1 MENPTTNPMALN
13 GLNIVV
19 TGAGQ
24 GIGRAVAESVLRL
37 GGKVTAID
45 LNEKTLADLAE
56 IAPDDRLM
64 LVEGDVANP
73 DFAPSA
79 VDRSVERFGTIHGL
93 VNNAGIVRAA
103 MIEKMSVATWRQVI
117 DVNLTGSFLFLQA
130 VGRHMIEQVR
140 AGDRAPRAIVNVSS
154 DAGRRGTVGQINY
167 GAAKSGVLGLTM
179 SSAREWA
186 RYGIRVNSVCFGVVE
201 TPMTEVA
208 RSEKF
213 RDQYLAQIPM
223 GRWSTPDEVA
233 PPVCFLLSSAASY
246 ITGQHLSI
254 NGGFHIGF

>member
-1 MENPTTNPMALN
+1 MANSSLNPMSLD
-13 GLNIVV
+13 GFNIIV

-24 GIGRAVAESVLRL
+24 GIGRAVTESVLRL
-37 GGKVTAID
+37 GGNVTAID
-45 LNEKTLADLAE
+45 LNEETLASLAG
-56 IAPDDRLM
+56 IAPEDRLM
-64 LVEGDVANP
+64 LVGGDVANP

-79 VDRSVERFGTIHGL
+79 VARSVEHFGMVHGL

-103 MIEKMSVATWRQVI
+103 TIDKMSIANWQKVL

-130 VGRHMIEQVR
+130 VGVHLIQRAK
-140 AGDRAPRAIVNVSS
+140 AGDRAPGAIVNVSS

-167 GAAKSGVLGLTM
+167 GAAKSGILGLTM

-186 RYGIRVNSVCFGVVE
+186 RFGIRVNSVCFGVVE
-201 TPMTEVA
+201 TPMTEVV
-208 RSEKF
+208 RGEKF

-223 GRWSTPDEVA
+223 GRWATTDEVT
-233 PPVCFLLSSAASY
+233 PPICFLLSHAASY
-246 ITGQHLSI
+246 ITGQHLSV

>member
-1 MENPTTNPMALN
+1 MNNPMTLAGRN
-13 GLNIVV
+13 VVV

-24 GIGRAVAESVLRL
+24 GIGRAIAELALTL
-37 GGKVTAID
+37 GAGVTAVDI
-45 LNEKTLADLAE
+45 NEKALAGLAAAVGGDRLLTLA
-56 IAPDDRLM
+56 
-64 LVEGDVANP
+64 GDITQP
-73 DFAPSA
+73 DFATDA
-79 VDRSVERFGTIHGL
+79 VDRAVERFGAVHGL

-103 MIEKMSVATWRQVI
+103 MIDKMSYADWQQVV
-117 DVNLTGSFLFLQA
+117 DVNLSGSFLFLQA
-130 VGRHMIEQVR
+130 VGRHLLKR
-140 AGDRAPRAIVNVSS
+140 AKAGDPQPGAIVNVSS

-179 SSAREWA
+179 SAAREWS

-213 RDQYLAQIPM
+213 RAQYLAQIPM
-223 GRWSTPDEVA
+223 GRWATADEVA
-233 PPVCFLLSSAASY
+233 PPVCFLLSGAASY

-254 NGGFHIGF
+254 NGGYHIGF